1 MSDRPL
7 RFAVV
12 GLGMGVHH
20 CIDLQ
25 DARGCE
31 LAAIC
36 DSDPERLKKNQE
48 RFSGKAT
55 PSFAEL
61 LGDPDIDVVNI
72 CTPSG
77 SHGDMSVEALKAG
90 KHVVCEKPPDVTV

>member
-1 MSDRPL
+1 MSDRPI

-20 CIDLQ
+20 CKDLQ
-25 DARGCE
+25 DAKGCE

-36 DSDPERLKKNQE
+36 DTEPERLEKSRE
-48 RFSGKAT
+48 RFQVRAT
-55 PSFAEL
+55 ESFREL
-61 LGDPDIDVVNI
+61 LADPGIDVVNI

-77 SHGDMSVEALKAG
+77 AHADMSIAALKAG
-90 KHVVCEKPPDVTV
+90 KHVVCEKPPDV